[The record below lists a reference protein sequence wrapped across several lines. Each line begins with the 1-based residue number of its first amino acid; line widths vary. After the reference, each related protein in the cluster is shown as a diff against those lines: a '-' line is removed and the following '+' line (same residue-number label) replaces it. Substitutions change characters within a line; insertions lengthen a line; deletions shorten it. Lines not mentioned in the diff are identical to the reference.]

1 MWSVPRICWS
11 LHHLSCSSSD
21 HCWSQA
27 MNFVIPWAL
36 ILILLPIHH
45 RANSQATPSFETFT
59 SPLRL
64 SSLQQLSSFLA
75 YLCRG
80 TVVWKVFW
88 WYWHWAPLLHRQ
100 RNSWSIIWSSLLH
113 STGLSFGLFTNLC
126 LHLCSV
132 FVLLLLLLIA
142 KRCKNTHAI
151 FQQLSKET
159 MQERDPSRGS
169 PNAATKVIKTSYLWR
184 YLQRQ
189 QQRSKF
195 SAAFILKNFFQARF
209 TTNYSNFYLSS
220 HSKGQNLEMQ
230 HLNLLL
236 K

>member
-1 MWSVPRICWS
+1 
-11 LHHLSCSSSD
+11 
-21 HCWSQA
+21 

-45 RANSQATPSFETFT
+45 RYEATPSFETFT
-59 SPLRL
+59 SPLYL
-64 SSLQQLSSFLA
+64 SSLEQLSSFLA
-75 YLCRG
+75 YLC
-80 TVVWKVFW
+80 K
-88 WYWHWAPLLHRQ
+88 WYFDDIDIASAQ

-113 STGLSFGLFTNLC
+113 STGLSFGLFLLT
-126 LHLCSV
+126 SV
-132 FVLLLLLLIA
+132 FTSVLLCFTMLLLIA

-189 QQRSKF
+189 RSIHSGDLFFKL
-195 SAAFILKNFFQARF
+195 ILRRITVISTFHHIARV
-209 TTNYSNFYLSS
+209 
-220 HSKGQNLEMQ
+220 KI
-230 HLNLLL
+230 
-236 K
+236 